1 MGEVARI
8 HDQLVRAFH
17 GEAWHGAAVREL
29 VSGVNAEQAARKV
42 LPHAHT
48 IWEIVLHISAWQRA
62 VLGRLQGREMQL
74 TPEQDWPRVADTG
87 ERAWKGALAELEETH
102 RQLADAVAALDE
114 AALERVVP
122 GKSYSVYYMLHGVIQ
137 HDLYHA
143 GQIAVLRKEVL
154 S

>member
-17 GEAWHGAAVREL
+17 GEAWHGAPVRDL
-29 VSGVNAEQAARKV
+29 VAGVGAEQAARRV

-62 VLGRLQGREMQL
+62 VLGRLRGRELQL
-74 TPEQDWPRVADTG
+74 TPEEDWPPVADTG
-87 ERAWKGALAELEETH
+87 ERAWKAALGELEETH

-122 GKSYSVYYMLHGVIQ
+122 GKRYSVYYMLHGVIQ